1 MAKKQ
6 FHAARVGREGP
17 KVYDSWTECERQTSG
32 YPGETHRAFDTL
44 GEAWRWIHDGNKAK
58 EKKPEARGRAL
69 YPDDDG
75 ICTWTQGNGTNNGIT
90 IKSAILSGGK
100 VLIEAVIPA
109 ERIDC
114 AEFVGLV
121 QTLKRCKES
130 GTKGKV
136 YCRNEATLDSVKN
149 YRTGPFN
156 EVDFSKNE
164 KELVRE
170 AVDWLWANSNYNKCE
185 KWDNAWGDMASWVN

>member
-1 MAKKQ
+1 MANKQ

-17 KVYDSWTECERQTSG
+17 RVYDSWYECEKQTKG
-32 YPGETHRAFDTL
+32 FPGEEHKSFDTEA
-44 GEAWRWIHDGNKAK
+44 EAWRWIHEGKKEK

-75 ICTWTQGNGTNNGIT
+75 ICILAQGNGNNNGVR
-90 IKSAILSGGK
+90 IKAAKLTGTGE
-100 VLIEAVIPA
+100 LIETVLPI

-114 AEFVGLV
+114 AEFVALV
-121 QTLKRCKES
+121 LTLKHCKES

-136 YCRNEATLDSVKN
+136 YCRSETTLDSIKS
-149 YRTGPFN
+149 YRTGPLD
-156 EVDFSKNE
+156 EAGFSAKE
-164 KELVRE
+164 KELVRN

-185 KWDNAWGDMASWVN
+185 KWDDLWGDMASWVN